1 MHSTDAAYC
10 CTHRRFRGRRVCLL
24 GTRMSPATTDAPIE
38 EQFRGRL
45 FCGPRGNLVLN
56 DVHILIGKEQFYGSL
71 IRVE

>member
-1 MHSTDAAYC
+1 
-10 CTHRRFRGRRVCLL
+10 
-24 GTRMSPATTDAPIE
+24 MSPATTDAPIE